1 MLRPGLTFRLAR
13 IASSH
18 KRAHFV
24 NSATQAVNTFYHF
37 CHFFIVFARC
47 VAIVEDARLEAKLA
61 LEGGGGGGL
70 LLDEAGEPLDVLVGL
85 LQAARRLDHL
95 AGERAAALHNLLW
108 AAPWWRHRPCNE
120 FVR

>member
-1 MLRPGLTFRLAR
+1 MTETSGLAL
-13 IASSH
+13 IVSSH

-47 VAIVEDARLEAKLA
+47 VAIVEDAGLEAKLA
-61 LEGGGGGGL
+61 LEGGGGGVL
-70 LLDEAGEPLDVLVGL
+70 LLDEAGEPLDVPVGL

-95 AGERAAALHNLLW
+95 ARHRAPALHRLLW
-108 AAPWWRHRPCNE
+108 AAPWWRDRPCNE
-120 FVR
+120 FAR